1 MMRELLR
8 IPAGDTFDLSTV
20 DPRSTPGLPDKKNPK
35 GWARDQLADLGDDLA
50 GYQEK
55 LYAQAK
61 GGADRRRVL
70 LILQAMDCGG
80 KDGTIRKVAGL
91 VNPAGVSIV
100 SFGVPTPEERRH
112 HYLWRIRR
120 ALPAPGY
127 LGVFNRSH
135 YEDVLVV
142 RVHDLVPEKVW
153 QRRYDQINDFERRL
167 VDDDLT
173 ILKVMLHI
181 SPEEQRDRLH
191 ERLEDPTKFWKYN
204 PGDLDER
211 KLWPAYQAA
220 YGDALGRCATDAA
233 PWHVV
238 PADRKWYRDWA
249 VANLLL
255 ETLRDLDPD
264 YPPPDFDVKAEKRRL
279 KREAA

>member
-8 IPAGDTFDLSTV
+8 VPAGDTFDLSSV
-20 DPRSTPGLPDKKNPK
+20 DARATPGLPDPEDPRR
-35 GWARDQLADLGDDLA
+35 WARDQLADIGTDLA

-55 LYAQAK
+55 LYAAAK
-61 GGADRRRVL
+61 RGDDPRRVL

-80 KDGTIRKVAGL
+80 KDGTVRKVVGM
-91 VNPAGVSIV
+91 VDPAGVSIV

-142 RVHDLVPEKVW
+142 RVHDLVPGKVW
-153 QRRYDQINDFERRL
+153 RRRYDQINDFERGL
-167 VDDDLT
+167 ADDNLT
-173 ILKVMLHI
+173 IVKVMLHI
-181 SPEEQRDRLH
+181 SPDEQRKRLRDRLD
-191 ERLEDPTKFWKYN
+191 DPTKFWKYN

-220 YGDALGRCATDAA
+220 YGDALGRCSTDAA
-233 PWHVV
+233 PWYVV

-249 VANLLL
+249 VATLLR
-255 ETLRDLDPD
+255 ETLHDLDPR
-264 YPPPDFDVKAEKRRL
+264 YPPADFDVKAEKRRL
-279 KREAA
+279 KQEA